1 MKMTKAVRFG
11 NIAIAAVT
19 GLLLTLPLQAQIKS
33 HSGNLIV
40 EEPANLPEMAQT
52 PGQAL
57 FLYQAGDGETY
68 LYVEQ
73 HNGAQLA
80 IFDVTDP
87 AKIKGVASVPVK
99 APGAFEF
106 VRYLNDRTELV
117 RFRASGE
124 LAEL

>member
-1 MKMTKAVRFG
+1 MISTWPYAGSNADFGSIHGLVKGAATMKMTKAVRFG

-40 EEPANLPEMAQT
+40 EEPANLPVMAQT

-57 FLYQAGDGETY
+57 FLDQAGDGETY

-87 AKIKGVASVPVK
+87 AKIKGVASVPV
-99 APGAFEF
+99 
-106 VRYLNDRTELV
+106 
-117 RFRASGE
+117 
-124 LAEL
+124 

>member
-1 MKMTKAVRFG
+1 MAR
-11 NIAIAAVT
+11 
-19 GLLLTLPLQAQIKS
+19 
-33 HSGNLIV
+33 LISRR
-40 EEPANLPEMAQT
+40 A
-52 PGQAL
+52 
-57 FLYQAGDGETY
+57 
-68 LYVEQ
+68 VEQ

-124 LAEL
+124 LAELDLRQPKNPNAEGRGFSRQRPYLNPS